1 MKQKSCRIW
10 KLLLWKYISPWSVF
24 KRFQLIDQ
32 VLKSDEVR
40 KHKERLKELRVLDKL
55 EQKNI
60 EKEKLKLEMGSDYES
75 SSESS
80 ILEELEFINKSESHE
95 SDKDDKDSSVNLEI
109 SHRDHKEN
117 KKEKEHSTV

>member
-1 MKQKSCRIW
+1 M
-10 KLLLWKYISPWSVF
+10 
-24 KRFQLIDQ
+24 IDQ

-95 SDKDDKDSSVNLEI
+95 SDKDDKDSSVNIEI
-109 SHRDHKEN
+109 SHQEN
-117 KKEKEHSTV
+117 KKEKEHSAVYFMIVYQFKELCRTTKKRLRSEN

>member
-1 MKQKSCRIW
+1 M
-10 KLLLWKYISPWSVF
+10 
-24 KRFQLIDQ
+24 IDQ

-95 SDKDDKDSSVNLEI
+95 SDKDDKDSSVNLET
-109 SHRDHKEN
+109 SHREHNEN
-117 KKEKEHSTV
+117 KKEKENSVV